1 MMTVE
6 YVLEVIQTMRPIVIR
21 MTVVIVL
28 IVRVL
33 KIIVVWLRVG
43 MQIWIVMVIA
53 VYPMV
58 RPILMI
64 VVYVLGVIQ
73 DI

>member
-6 YVLEVIQTMRPIVIR
+6 YDLEVIQIMRPIVIR

-33 KIIVVWLRVG
+33 ELIVVWLRVG